1 MAPESIRADSRAR
14 LYNDSCKP
22 LHKEK
27 ITSAWQAL
35 PSAIREESKGA
46 EV

>member
-1 MAPESIRADSRAR
+1 LIITAIIF
-14 LYNDSCKP
+14 
-22 LHKEK
+22 